1 MTDVTIIFVTAGSED
16 EAMTIGRK
24 LVEERLVACVS
35 VIPRIR
41 SIYWWK
47 DEICNADEYLMVMK
61 TRSTLF
67 PSIQARVRELH
78 SYEVPEIIGL
88 RVENGLPDY
97 LSWVLGNTGL
107 DL

>member
-24 LVEERLVACVS
+24 LVEERLVACVN

-67 PSIQARVRELH
+67 HPYRLVFASSTAMRFPRSLGFV
-78 SYEVPEIIGL
+78 L
-88 RVENGLPDY
+88 RTDC
-97 LSWVLGNTGL
+97 
-107 DL
+107 